1 MSNTNTNS
9 MDFNSLWREVDSFS
23 FTQTIPF
30 TKWDFL
36 GRNFLKNIL
45 QEEFQNVKIDDTT
58 NILKLNNLKICARV
72 GFYKLNKKFAFSNVS
87 PTTECDF
94 IAFIGIAPNSIFLKL
109 VAPSQIKTFLEP
121 ILEPKKHFGYIESG
135 DNSQILLTDKTKKNT
150 YSVSFKTDDLTII
163 SDIRGII
170 NIFGN
175 KINTLKYEIPQEN
188 TNVLNT
194 KEHISNCKELIKY
207 MPFAP
212 QPIQPRPATPPK
224 PKSTPIK
231 TTKIEIQTQVVPEP
245 IETEQ
250 QVNTEVETQI
260 NKPLEKELQV
270 DVENKLEITKQV
282 PKEKISKIK
291 TIKLKSKLP
300 TKVKPPKPEKQTT
313 KLPKVK
319 AADDNA
325 LIYVLK
331 KNDEL
336 ASMLKQADEKTH
348 LQEYKNKEMTEAII
362 LLQDQLEALRV
373 HTMEI
378 TKNGSDYIKNLHTEV
393 NHIKEGY
400 RSFESAMNELYDQNE
415 FLLKKLALSRDTWW
429 TPNGVKIW
437 SEQPAPDN
445 SLALR
450 LAELEETVYKAN
462 TIPETISN
470 PSKEVETKKEV
481 VISSPSKLWQKCKN
495 VIKAKP
501 AISTQIETKKIESSC
516 ATVNTPI
523 PTQPIYAQPVVQQ
536 STTPQPIVHPEPIN
550 TKPKQEHFLFKDL
563 EPFKDNVNSITEVV
577 IQQPIIN
584 PTIPRVEEPVIVKIK
599 PQQVEPQQII
609 PKPEYIPKPS
619 MFPELNK
626 YEPTI
631 TTPPINVDTQ
641 PKEKGIMLDDFDDF
655 DDFELTPFNS
665 TSEIKTEITPTI
677 DNLETN
683 LPDISNTD
691 WDNVIE
697 SAPTV
702 VSTPTISTP
711 ATSTE
716 TWTDDTTSNDDDWLF

>member
-45 QEEFQNVKIDDTT
+45 QEEFQNVKIDDVT
-58 NILKLNNLKICARV
+58 NILKLNNLRICARV
-72 GFYKLNKKFAFSNVS
+72 GLYKLNKKFTFSNVS

-121 ILEPKKHFGYIESG
+121 VMEPKKHFGYIDLG
-135 DNSQILLTDKTKKNT
+135 NNQQILLTDKTKKNT
-150 YSVSFKTDDLTII
+150 YSISFKSNDLTIV
-163 SDIRGII
+163 SDTKDII

-175 KINTLKYEIPQEN
+175 KINTLKYEIPQED
-188 TNVLNT
+188 TNVLNS
-194 KEHISNCKELIKY
+194 KKHISNCKELIKY

-212 QPIQPRPATPPK
+212 QPTPTKPTTPPK
-224 PKSTPIK
+224 PKTAPIK
-231 TTKIEIQTQVVPEP
+231 TPKIEIQTQVAPEP
-245 IETEQ
+245 IETKQ

-260 NKPLEKELQV
+260 NEPLEKELQV

-282 PKEKISKIK
+282 PKEKIEKIK
-291 TIKLKSKLP
+291 TIKLKPKLPTKLP
-300 TKVKPPKPEKQTT
+300 TKVKTPKPEKQTT
-313 KLPKVK
+313 KLPKVE
-319 AADDNA
+319 ATGDHT

-336 ASMLKQADEKTH
+336 ASMLKQADEKTY
-348 LQEYKNKEMTEAII
+348 LQEYKNKEMSEAII
-362 LLQDQLEALRV
+362 LLQDQLEALRA

-470 PSKEVETKKEV
+470 PPKEIETKKEV
-481 VISSPSKLWQKCKN
+481 VVSSPSKLWQKCKN
-495 VIKAKP
+495 VIKTKP
-501 AISTQIETKKIESSC
+501 AISTQIETKKIESSR

-523 PTQPIYAQPVVQQ
+523 PTQPVYVQPPVQQPVM
-536 STTPQPIVHPEPIN
+536 PQPIVHPEPIN
-550 TKPKQEHFLFKDL
+550 NKPQQDNFLFEDL
-563 EPFKDNVNSITEVV
+563 EPFKDNVNSVTEVA
-577 IQQPIIN
+577 IQQPIIV
-584 PTIPRVEEPVIVKIK
+584 PTISRVEEPVIIKIES
-599 PQQVEPQQII
+599 QQVE
-609 PKPEYIPKPS
+609 PKPEYISKPS
-619 MFPELNK
+619 MFPELNN

-631 TTPPINVDTQ
+631 TTTPTNADVL

-655 DDFELTPFNS
+655 DDFEITPFNS
-665 TSEIKTEITPTI
+665 TPEVKTEITPTI

-691 WDNVIE
+691 WENVIE
-697 SAPTV
+697 STPTV
-702 VSTPTISTP
+702 VSTSTIPTP
-711 ATSTE
+711 VAPTE

>member
-72 GFYKLNKKFAFSNVS
+72 GLYKLNKKFAFSNIS

-109 VAPSQIKTFLEP
+109 VAPSRIKTFLEP

-163 SDIRGII
+163 SDIRSII

-175 KINTLKYEIPQEN
+175 KINSLKYEIPQEN
-188 TNVLNT
+188 ANVLNT
-194 KEHISNCKELIKY
+194 KGHISNCKELIKY

-212 QPIQPRPATPPK
+212 QPIQPKPTTPPK
-224 PKSTPIK
+224 PKSTPTK
-231 TTKIEIQTQVVPEP
+231 TPKIEKLTKVIEP
-245 IETEQ
+245 VETEH
-250 QVNTEVETQI
+250 QVNTEIETQI
-260 NKPLEKELQV
+260 NKPLEM
-270 DVENKLEITKQV
+270 TKQV
-282 PKEKISKIK
+282 QKEKIEK
-291 TIKLKSKLP
+291 IKLKPKLP
-300 TKVKPPKPEKQTT
+300 IKTKSTEPKKQTT

-319 AADDNA
+319 ATGDNA

-450 LAELEETVYKAN
+450 LAELEEAVYKAN

-470 PSKEVETKKEV
+470 PSKEVKTKEEV
-481 VISSPSKLWQKCKN
+481 AVSSPPKLWQKCKN
-495 VIKAKP
+495 AIKTKP
-501 AISTQIETKKIESSC
+501 IVSKQIETKKIESGC
-516 ATVNTPI
+516 AIANTPT
-523 PTQPIYAQPVVQQ
+523 PTQQTYVQPVVQQ
-536 STTPQPIVHPEPIN
+536 PATPPPIVHPEPIN
-550 TKPKQEHFLFKDL
+550 NKPKQEHFLFKDL
-563 EPFKDNVNSITEVV
+563 EPFKDNVNSVTEVV
-577 IQQPIIN
+577 IQQPIIS
-584 PTIPRVEEPVIVKIK
+584 PTISKVEEPVIVKIE

-609 PKPEYIPKPS
+609 PKPEYISKPS

-631 TTPPINVDTQ
+631 ATQPINVDTQ